1 MSCTCVYMMY
11 SSCPVF
17 CLCLVLSIQKVL
29 TSSKEEVDVLV
40 KNYQSTSQLASFL
53 VVLRRDY
60 DALKASKSAVKKE
73 KDRLSQ
79 EITYLKRKVLFA
91 ATGGATIHR
100 IVRTCHV

>member
-1 MSCTCVYMMY
+1 MLWVY
-11 SSCPVF
+11 
-17 CLCLVLSIQKVL
+17 SIQKVL

-91 ATGGATIHR
+91 ATEGAAIHR
-100 IVRTCHV
+100 FVRTHHV